1 LYTAYEEHLCEMA
14 FFHPSTGNA
23 PGHLTFASAPRHNP
37 LDMDVSPRLAPWIL
51 TLVEAVLV
59 LAGLLLIALRG
70 RDRYLPTFPRAFVA
84 FSRRK
89 TLAVLSAGLLTIALR
104 AALIPILGIPE
115 PRWNDEF
122 SYLLAAKTF
131 AAGRLT
137 NPTHPLWIHFETFHI
152 IQKPTYMSMYP
163 PGQGMVLAS
172 GERIAHLPWLGV
184 LLITAVA
191 CSAITWMLQ
200 AWVPP
205 EWALLGGLL
214 AVFRFGILSYWM
226 NSYWVPALAAAGG
239 ALVLG
244 SYPRLKHATRLRDA
258 VWMALGLV
266 ILANSRPYEGF
277 VFSLPFA
284 WAILRLLVRKRQQ
297 PKPALRKAAAL
308 LTVLLVTGAAATG
321 YYYWRVT
328 GSPFRFTYQVN
339 RQTYAVVPYFIML
352 GQRPAP
358 EYHDAAMRDYYLGWE
373 VKQFRQYGTLG
384 GFLRSTV
391 HKVLELWR
399 FYIGPI
405 LTIPLLAFPLLFR
418 DRRMRFPLIVAAVCC
433 CGWAIETWTMPHYV
447 APATALLYLLLVQCM
462 RHLQFWNWRD
472 RAVGAELVRM
482 VAFLSVA
489 MVFLRIVAIVAH
501 APLEPRWPRGNLE
514 RPQIVAEL
522 SRLAAPQL
530 VFVRYGPHH
539 DVDHEWVFNDPDID
553 HSKIV
558 WARDMGP
565 NNEEVL
571 RYYPHRQAWYL
582 DADETPPRLTPV
594 PGR

>member
-1 LYTAYEEHLCEMA
+1 
-14 FFHPSTGNA
+14 
-23 PGHLTFASAPRHNP
+23 
-37 LDMDVSPRLAPWIL
+37 MDVSPRLAPWIL
-51 TLVEAVLV
+51 TLVEALLV
-59 LAGLLLIALRG
+59 LAGLALVALRG
-70 RDRYLPTFPRAFVA
+70 RDKCPRLTFPPAFLA

-89 TLAVLSAGLLTIALR
+89 TASVLSVGLLTVVLR
-104 AALIPILGIPE
+104 VALIPMLGIPE

-131 AAGRLT
+131 ATGRVT

-163 PGQGMVLAS
+163 PGQGLVLAL

-184 LLITAVA
+184 LLITALA

-200 AWVPP
+200 GWVPP
-205 EWALLGGLL
+205 EWALFGGLL

-226 NSYWVPALAAAGG
+226 NSYWVPGLGATGG

-244 SYPRLKHATRLRDA
+244 AYPRLRRFARLRDA
-258 VWMALGLV
+258 GWMAIGLV

-284 WAILRLLVRKRQQ
+284 WAILRLLASKSRHPDRS
-297 PKPALRKAAAL
+297 AFRKAAAVLTL
-308 LTVLLVTGAAATG
+308 LLITGATATG

-352 GQRPAP
+352 PQRPAP
-358 EYHDAAMRDYYLGWE
+358 EYRHAVMRDYYLGWE
-373 VKQFRQYGTLG
+373 INQFREYGTFA
-384 GFLRSTV
+384 GFLRSTA
-391 HKVLELWR
+391 HKVSELWR
-399 FYIGPI
+399 FYLGPI
-405 LTIPLLAFPLLFR
+405 LTIPLIAFPFLFR
-418 DRRMRFPLIVAAVCC
+418 DRRMRFPLIIAVVCC
-433 CGWAIETWTMPHYV
+433 CGWMIETWTMPHYV
-447 APATALLYLLLVQCM
+447 APATALLYLLIVQCM
-462 RHLQFWNWRD
+462 RHLRLWNWRG
-472 RAVGAELVRM
+472 RALGAELVRM
-482 VAFLSVA
+482 IAFLSVA
-489 MVFLRIVAIVAH
+489 MVLLRLVAILVQ

-522 SRLAAPQL
+522 SRLPAPQL

-565 NNEEVL
+565 QNEEVL
-571 RYYPHRQAWYL
+571 RYYPNRQAWYL

-594 PGR
+594 PSR

>member
-1 LYTAYEEHLCEMA
+1 
-14 FFHPSTGNA
+14 
-23 PGHLTFASAPRHNP
+23 
-37 LDMDVSPRLAPWIL
+37 MDVSPRLAPWIL
-51 TLVEAVLV
+51 TLVEALLV
-59 LAGLLLIALRG
+59 LAGLFLVALRG
-70 RDRYLPTFPRAFVA
+70 RDQHLRHAFPRGFLV

-89 TLAVLSAGLLTIALR
+89 TLAVCSVGFLTIVLR

-137 NPTHPLWIHFETFHI
+137 NPTHSLWLHFETFHI

-163 PGQGMVLAS
+163 PGQGLVLAF

-191 CSAITWMLQ
+191 CAAITWMLQ

-205 EWALLGGLL
+205 GWALFGGLL

-226 NSYWVPALAAAGG
+226 NSYWVPALAATGG

-244 SYPRLKHATRLRDA
+244 AYPRLRRSPCFRNAA
-258 VWMALGLV
+258 WMALGLV

-284 WAILRLLVRKRQQ
+284 AAILRLLVNQ
-297 PKPALRKAAAL
+297 PKGREPRTFRRAAGV
-308 LTVLLVTGAAATG
+308 LTVLLLAGAIATG

-352 GQRPAP
+352 PQRPAP
-358 EYHDAAMRDYYLGWE
+358 EYHDAVMRDYYLGWE
-373 VKQFRQYGTLG
+373 INQFREYATLA
-384 GFLRSTV
+384 GFFRSTA
-391 HKVLELWR
+391 HKVSELWR
-399 FYIGPI
+399 FYLGPI
-405 LTIPLLAFPLLFR
+405 LTIPLIGFPFLFR

-433 CGWAIETWTMPHYV
+433 CGWMIETWTMPHYV
-447 APATALLYLLLVQCM
+447 APATALLYLLIVQCL
-462 RHLQFWNWRD
+462 RHLQFWNWRG
-472 RAVGAELVRM
+472 RALGAELVRM

-489 MVFLRIVAIVAH
+489 MVLLRLVAILIH

-522 SRLAAPQL
+522 SRLPAPQL

-553 HSKIV
+553 QSKIV

-565 NNEEVL
+565 ENEEVL
-571 RYYPHRQAWYL
+571 RYYPHREAWYL
-582 DADETPPRLTPV
+582 DADEIPPRLTAV
-594 PGR
+594 PSQ